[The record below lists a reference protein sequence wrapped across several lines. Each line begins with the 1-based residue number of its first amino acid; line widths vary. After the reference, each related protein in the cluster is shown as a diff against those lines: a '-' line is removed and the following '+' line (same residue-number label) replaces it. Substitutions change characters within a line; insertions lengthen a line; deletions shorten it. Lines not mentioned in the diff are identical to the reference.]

1 METVRRKIVS
11 TERGGQMEKRSS
23 QQEHILEGTIR
34 VFNRKGMKFTMDDL
48 AKELGMSKKTI
59 YVSYK
64 EKQGLFF
71 DMVDYLFDNIS
82 DKKKEVTTDSTLST
96 LEKIRKILGVMPESY
111 EEIDF
116 RQLYMLR
123 DKYPDIYRKVEE
135 RLESGWDETL
145 SLIEQGIREGVIRD
159 IPIFLVKTMLEASLE
174 QFFARDV
181 LVTNKLSYSDAL
193 ENVVDIIIYGIAERK
208 SE

>member
-1 METVRRKIVS
+1 MN
-11 TERGGQMEKRSS
+11 KRSS

-48 AKELGMSKKTI
+48 ARELSMSKKTI

-64 EKQGLFF
+64 DKQGLFF

-82 DKKKEVTTDSTLST
+82 DKKREVVNDSKLTTLQ
-96 LEKIRKILGVMPESY
+96 KVKKILGVMPESY
-111 EEIDF
+111 SEIDF

-123 DKYPDIYRKVEE
+123 DKYPDLYRRVEE
-135 RLESGWDETL
+135 RLETGWDETIA
-145 SLIEQGIREGVIRD
+145 LIEQGIKEGVIRD

-181 LVTNKLSYSDAL
+181 LIKNRLSYNEAL
-193 ENVVDIIIYGIAERK
+193 ENVVEIIVDGIAVR
-208 SE
+208 